1 MVMSSYS
8 RKSTRNK
15 ALWGYLLLV
24 VVLLSSSW
32 FVYHEIGLLVS
43 IREVEEDM
51 SVKRHRV
58 SDALSMLYRT
68 ETLGQS
74 LVWGRYSDYPV
85 YRQLMNEVVSCVDSL
100 CTITTDSVQLSRID
114 SIVFLLNRKNT
125 VIRRLMSTTID
136 VAEEQNRNIENM
148 MRQQDSLLLIHKH
161 QQTLSQQSDSLI
173 EKRRRRN
180 LFGRIADAI
189 SGKSPVRLDSIR
201 GESKRISALSD
212 SLASD
217 LRAMESG
224 FNESRELSKQALEWE
239 RWRLRNDNQRLSGQ
253 ISRLMNSFEQEQ
265 LLVSERI
272 LDRNEEIRQES
283 MNALLGVASGAIVL
297 AVVFGIMVW
306 RGWMRDDRWRRELEE
321 ARRRAEELLEAREK
335 LMMTITHDF
344 KAPLSSI
351 IGYVELMMRLDNSER
366 QRFYL
371 QNMKASSDHLLA
383 LVSDLLDFYRLES
396 HKLDVNH
403 LTFNPRALFEK
414 IVSAMQPVA
423 DKKQLKLVLKAE
435 PSADASFVGDPLRI
449 QQIVDNL
456 LSNAL
461 KFTTQGTV
469 TVHVFVRVR
478 YLVFSVSDTGRGIA
492 RNDLEQIFQAFT
504 RLSSAQGVE
513 GFGLGLTITRQL
525 VDLMHGRLDVR
536 SMEGAGST
544 FTVEIPLD
552 EADEERAAETVT
564 PAFSGRRCLLLDDD
578 KLQLTLFENQLKQL
592 GVEAVPCVRA
602 EEVLSYLEHEP
613 FDVVFTDMQMPEM
626 DGLQFLKLLRASELA
641 QARAIPVVVVTARSD
656 ADRLLSE
663 GFSAILHKPFSLA
676 QLTDCLSAVWQEA
689 PRPVVGES
697 VQPGADYSAGGYD
710 FSSLTA
716 FAGDD
721 EAARRKILQTFL
733 QELTAQID
741 EVEAARQRRD
751 GLVVTRVAHKWQP
764 IFAMLK
770 ATTVLPLLSRLEEE
784 GTGTWTDELSAHLTR
799 VLDCVGQVR
808 DELQSILKK
817 EEQA

>member
-1 MVMSSYS
+1 MTSYS
-8 RKSTRNK
+8 RKATRNK

-24 VVLLSSSW
+24 AVLLASSW
-32 FVYHEIGLLVS
+32 FVYHEISLLVA
-43 IREVEEDM
+43 IRDVEQDM
-51 SVKRHRV
+51 SAKRHRV
-58 SDALSMLYRT
+58 SDALSSLYRT

-74 LVWGRYSDYPV
+74 LVWGRYSDYPT
-85 YRQLMNEVVSCVDSL
+85 YREKMNEVVTEVDSL
-100 CTITTDSVQLSRID
+100 RSITTDSVQLSRID
-114 SIVFLLNRKNT
+114 SIVYLLNRKNT
-125 VIRRLMSTTID
+125 VIRRLMSTSID
-136 VAEEQNRNIENM
+136 VAEEQNRKIENM
-148 MRQQDSLLLIHKH
+148 MRQQDSLLLIHKY
-161 QQTLSQQSDSLI
+161 QQALAQQSDSLV
-173 EKRRRRN
+173 EKHRKRN
-180 LFGRIADAI
+180 VFGRIADAI
-189 SGKSPVRLDSIR
+189 SGKSPVSLDSIR
-201 GESKRISALSD
+201 VESKRIGALSD

-217 LRAMESG
+217 LKAMESG
-224 FNESRELSKQALEWE
+224 YHESRELSKQALERE

-272 LDRNEEIRQES
+272 LDRNEAIRQES
-283 MNALLGVASGAIVL
+283 MNTLLGVTSGAIVL
-297 AVVFGIMVW
+297 AVIFGIMVW

-335 LMMTITHDF
+335 LMLTITHDF

-403 LTFNPRALFEK
+403 MTFNPKALFEK

-423 DKKQLKLVLKAE
+423 EKKQLKLILKAE
-435 PSADASFVGDPLRI
+435 PSANASFSGDPLRI

-461 KFTTQGTV
+461 KFTTRGTV

-478 YLVFSVSDTGRGIA
+478 FLVFSVSDTGRGIA
-492 RNDLEQIFQAFT
+492 RDDLEQIFQAFT

-536 SMEGAGST
+536 SREGVGST

-552 EADEERAAETVT
+552 KVADEVVS
-564 PAFSGRRCLLLDDD
+564 PAFSWRRCLLLDDD
-578 KLQLTLFENQLKQL
+578 KIQLTLFENQLKQL
-592 GVEAVPCVRA
+592 GMEAVACMRA
-602 EEVLSYLEHEP
+602 EEVLGYLEHEP

-626 DGLQFLKLLRASELA
+626 NGVQFLKFLRASA
-641 QARAIPVVVVTARSD
+641 VSQARSIPVVVVTARSD
-656 ADRLLSE
+656 SDRLQAE
-663 GFSAILHKPFSLA
+663 GFARVLRKPFSLA
-676 QLTDCLSAVWQEA
+676 QLADCLSAIGYETQGRV
-689 PRPVVGES
+689 
-697 VQPGADYSAGGYD
+697 VQPVSEAEAVASSGRYD
-710 FSSLTA
+710 FSPLTA

-721 EAARRKILQTFL
+721 RAACHNILTTFL

-741 EVEAARQRRD
+741 ELKMACEKHD
-751 GLVVTRVAHKWQP
+751 GVVVTRIAHKWQP

-770 ATTVLPLLSRLEEE
+770 LSDMLPLLSRVEEE
-784 GTGTWTDELSAHLTR
+784 GTEAWTDTLAGHLTR
-799 VLDCVGQVR
+799 LLACAGQIR

-817 EEQA
+817 EEQR